1 MAKHLN
7 KFPVREETLT
17 GVDAFKV
24 DLYFWLQ
31 ALTVALVGLIL
42 LFTFAGRVIGVDGNS
57 MFPTLHN
64 GDTMLLQGLGYTPR
78 QGDVVVLTK
87 YFDNVQGPIVK
98 RVIATGGQTVDID
111 YTAGAVTVD
120 GETLNEPY
128 IKEPMR
134 EPFFESA
141 SHVIVPEGQIFV
153 MGDNRN
159 DSLDS
164 RFPDLGAVDQR
175 YVLGRVLLVLM
186 PVDHFKWIS
195 QGET

>member
-1 MAKHLN
+1 MAKRLYR
-7 KFPVREETLT
+7 FPAREETFT
-17 GVDAFKV
+17 GAEAFKV

-31 ALTVALVGLIL
+31 ALMVALVGLIL
-42 LFTFAGRVIGVDGNS
+42 LFTFVGRVIGVDGNS

-87 YFDNVQGPIVK
+87 YFDSVQGPIVK

-111 YTAGAVTVD
+111 YAAGTVTVD
-120 GETLNEPY
+120 GVTLDETY

-134 EPFFESA
+134 EPFFEGT
-141 SHVIVPEGQIFV
+141 SHVMVPEGQIFV

-164 RFPDLGAVDQR
+164 RFPALGTVDQR
-175 YVLGRVLLVLM
+175 YVLGRVLMVLM

-195 QGET
+195 QGEE